1 MNTAARTA
9 SSRNGSVRDR
19 LRPVASPRHLR
30 GLTLIELI
38 IGIAMASI
46 LMVVAV
52 PSYTTLLNRLRL
64 ASHSN
69 ELSSSLAFARSEALR
84 RGVRVTVCKA
94 ASATACTTSGTWAS
108 GWLVFVDNRHATGNN
123 AGVVDGS
130 GGSADEIL
138 RAAPALT
145 GSTVTASTSFA
156 DWIGFRPD
164 GISVGSGGTASG
176 SLTVCRGSQGVTQAV
191 NALGRTQTSKVTC

>member
-1 MNTAARTA
+1 MNPAVRSAAHRIEPA
-9 SSRNGSVRDR
+9 RDR
-19 LRPVASPRHLR
+19 RPSVAAPRHLR

-38 IGIAMASI
+38 IGIALASI

-52 PSYTTLLNRLRL
+52 PSYTTILSRLRL
-64 ASHSN
+64 TSHSN

-84 RGVRVTVCKA
+84 RGVRVTVCKS
-94 ASATACTTSGTWAS
+94 ASATACATSGTWAS
-108 GWLVFVDNRHATGNN
+108 GWLVFVDNRHLSGNV

-138 RAAPALT
+138 RAVPALT

-156 DWIGFRPD
+156 DWVGFRPD
-164 GISVGSGGTASG
+164 GVSVGSSGTASG
-176 SLTVCRGSQGVTQAV
+176 SLTVCHGSQGVAQAV